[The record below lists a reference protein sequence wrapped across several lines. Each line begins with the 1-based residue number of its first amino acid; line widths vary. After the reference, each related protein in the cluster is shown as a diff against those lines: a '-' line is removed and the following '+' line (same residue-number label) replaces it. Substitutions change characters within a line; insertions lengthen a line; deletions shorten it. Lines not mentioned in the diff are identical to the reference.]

1 MRELPVTILGFGMMG
16 TARAVAYEAVMR
28 YYGNTP
34 IKPVLY
40 QAYTYTDAE
49 AAGAA
54 ATGWEATKDLDAAI
68 TNPKTEYVDVCLPN
82 SMHCD
87 AVLKALAAGK
97 HVFCEKPLS
106 VTVEEAH
113 KMVDAAAAKPEL
125 LNSVNFIYRRVPAN
139 VYARKL
145 VKDAVFGKLLEAR
158 SFYNQA
164 WGGPDTDYS
173 WRFSN
178 TGGTLGDLGSH
189 ALDMLYYTTG
199 MRPIE
204 LCAMQSVHIPYR
216 YKPATV
222 GSDLEG
228 RYNKKATD
236 LAEVWADWRKDAEA
250 AANGG
255 ETSRPMVKVDTDDVT
270 RIMYTLPGGAVGSLE
285 CTRNAWGTENT
296 HGYELYFERGA
307 IRWNY
312 DDMNYLGIYDA
323 SKPERG
329 WARVCCNRG
338 GFAYPS
344 FADGHMFGYRDLL
357 VNACYENMLKIAGQP
372 EVAPVASFQ
381 DALDVER
388 TIEAVRK
395 SWSEKRWVKLEEI
408 A

>member
-189 ALDMLYYTTG
+189 A
-199 MRPIE
+199 
-204 LCAMQSVHIPYR
+204 
-216 YKPATV
+216 
-222 GSDLEG
+222 
-228 RYNKKATD
+228 
-236 LAEVWADWRKDAEA
+236 
-250 AANGG
+250 
-255 ETSRPMVKVDTDDVT
+255 
-270 RIMYTLPGGAVGSLE
+270 
-285 CTRNAWGTENT
+285 
-296 HGYELYFERGA
+296 
-307 IRWNY
+307 
-312 DDMNYLGIYDA
+312 A
-323 SKPERG
+323 S
-329 WARVCCNRG
+329 AL
-338 GFAYPS
+338 S
-344 FADGHMFGYRDLL
+344 
-357 VNACYENMLKIAGQP
+357 
-372 EVAPVASFQ
+372 ASM
-381 DALDVER
+381 
-388 TIEAVRK
+388 
-395 SWSEKRWVKLEEI
+395 SPP
-408 A
+408 

>member
-1 MRELPVTILGFGMMG
+1 MREMPVTILGYGMMG
-16 TARAVAYEAVMR
+16 TARAVAYEAVLR
-28 YYGNTP
+28 YCGNTP

-40 QAYTYTDAE
+40 QAYTYTDKEAE
-49 AAGAA
+49 GAT

-68 TNPKTEYVDVCLPN
+68 SNPKTEYVDVCLPN
-82 SMHCD
+82 AMHCD

-113 KMVDAAAAKPEL
+113 KMVDAAKAHPEL

-145 VKDAVFGKLLEAR
+145 IKDGVFGKLLEAR
-158 SFYNQA
+158 NFYNQS
-164 WGGPDTDYS
+164 WGGPDTEYS
-173 WRFSN
+173 WRFGKS
-178 TGGTLGDLGSH
+178 GGTLGDLGSH

-204 LCAMQSVHIPYR
+204 LCSIQGLHIPYR
-216 YKPATV
+216 NKPATV

-228 RYNKKATD
+228 RYNKKAKN
-236 LAEVWADWRKDAEA
+236 LEEVWADARESWKNPEGMA
-250 AANGG
+250 AC
-255 ETSRPMVKVDTDDVT
+255 ETDDFT

-296 HGYELYFERGA
+296 HGYEYYFERGA

-312 DDMNYLGIYDA
+312 DDMNYLEIYDA

-329 WARVCCNRG
+329 WARVLANRG
-338 GFAYPS
+338 GFAYAS

-357 VNACYENMLKIAGQP
+357 VNGCYENMLKIAGQP
-372 EVAPVASFQ
+372 EVAPIATFE
-381 DALDVER
+381 DALNVER

-395 SWSEKRWVKLEEI
+395 SWTEKRWVKLDEI